1 MGDKRREKLEDLAAS
16 VLVEAYIEAKGRELL
31 QLNEQLQEDT
41 EFDYSAEAKQRILAA
56 IDAEFRKK
64 RREAKLRRFRKL
76 AARAAVFVGAFII
89 IGSAA
94 VFSID
99 ALRIRVLNTII
110 EYQETHATMF
120 SEEDATT
127 VDTSAKTEYPTPTW
141 IPNGFELISQNALTS
156 EHIIYEYKH
165 PDGRWIQCIW
175 YSDTDQTI
183 NVDIEDP
190 LLYKEITLRGN
201 DAILVL
207 KSDWD
212 LYWIDHVSSCFFILS
227 ADHTLSEAEVIAVAE
242 SIR

>member
-16 VLVEAYIEAKGRELL
+16 VLVEAYMEAKGRELL

-120 SEEDATT
+120 SEDDATT
-127 VDTSAKTEYPTPTW
+127 HNSSTEVTYPGPTW
-141 IPNGFELISQNALTS
+141 LPNGFRLVEETQLTS
-156 EHIIYEYKH
+156 EHVIYEYEH
-165 PDGRWIQCIW
+165 PDGRWIQCAW
-175 YSDTDQTI
+175 ECDTVGVF
-183 NVDIEDP
+183 NVDTEDVE
-190 LLYKEITLRGN
+190 LYKELTINGN
-201 DAILVL
+201 NAILVL
-207 KSDWD
+207 KNEWN
-212 LYWIDHVSSCFFILS
+212 LYWIDYTSDSYYSLM
-227 ADHTLSEAEVIAVAE
+227 ADKSISEADLIAVAE

>member
-1 MGDKRREKLEDLAAS
+1 MGDKRLEKLEDLAAS
-16 VLVEAYIEAKGRELL
+16 VLVEAYMEAKGRELL

-120 SEEDATT
+120 SEDDAPTHNY
-127 VDTSAKTEYPTPTW
+127 STEVTYPGPTW
-141 IPNGFELISQNALTS
+141 LPNGFRLVEETQLTS
-156 EHIIYEYKH
+156 EHVVYEYKH
-165 PDGRWIQCIW
+165 LDGRWIQCSW
-175 YSDTDQTI
+175 EYNASAMI
-183 NVDIEDP
+183 NVDTEDL
-190 LLYKEITLRGN
+190 LLYKEIPINGN
-201 DAILVL
+201 DAVLVL
-207 KSDWD
+207 KTDWD
-212 LYWIDHVSSCFFILS
+212 LYWIDHTSDSFFTLS
-227 ADHTLSEAEVIAVAE
+227 ADSTLSEDDLIAIAE